1 VIKLRSILLTHAGI
15 ALLLGVVW
23 LNLRINIMTNRE
35 MGREIKRQLDSSG
48 RADVDELRA
57 RVARLEGATKPV
69 KP

>member
-35 MGREIKRQLDSSG
+35 MGREIKRQLDASG